1 MATESEPGRPRSA
14 VLVHGMWSGPYDWRW
29 VTRLLERAGLRVLA
43 VDLPSHSSAETG
55 VREDGEAVR
64 AAIRDCDPPVVVAAW
79 SSGGD
84 SMDIGAEVEDNV
96 ARLVYVA
103 SYPSSP
109 QEGTPESS
117 DWIDDDPL
125 VRRLSDGTFVL
136 DTDLW
141 LAAESHLFD
150 PAVLAHLKAHPR
162 RPVSLRAATEGS
174 PGRAWTTIPFT
185 VLLGR
190 LDPLI
195 PAEETVRQITGIA
208 TDELQG
214 PLDIRLIDSDHFLP
228 FRMPEVVAD
237 VILEPLL

>member
-1 MATESEPGRPRSA
+1 
-14 VLVHGMWSGPYDWRW
+14 MWSGPYDWRW
-29 VTRLLERAGLRVLA
+29 VTRLLERAGVQVLA
-43 VDLPSHSSAETG
+43 VDLPSHWSAEAG

-84 SMDIGAEVEDNV
+84 SMDIGAEGGAGV

-109 QEGTPESS
+109 QEEVLESS

-125 VRRLSDGTFVL
+125 VRRLGDGTFVL
-136 DTDLW
+136 DTELW

-174 PGRAWTTIPFT
+174 PGRAWRTVPFT

-190 LDPLI
+190 SDTLI
-195 PAEETVRQITGIA
+195 PAEETVRQITHMA
-208 TDELQG
+208 SAELQG
-214 PLDIRLIDSDHFLP
+214 PLDIRILDSDHFLP

-237 VILEPLL
+237 VILEPLP